1 MNEHDDLKA
10 RIEAAKAKA
19 RPEPEQQRAHGSA
32 GRAASALGH
41 SFGMVIAVALGGW
54 IGFSIDKALGTGPW
68 ALLIFLLFG
77 MCAGFL
83 NLIRAARQMS
93 RDAEH
98 EDPAR
103 APRDD

>member
-1 MNEHDDLKA
+1 MNEHDDLRA
-10 RIEAAKAKA
+10 RIEAAKDKA
-19 RPEPEQQRAHGSA
+19 QPERKQQGRHGSA
-32 GRAASALGH
+32 GSAASALGH

-54 IGFSIDKALGTGPW
+54 IGFTIDKALGTGPW

-93 RDAEH
+93 RDAERN
-98 EDPAR
+98 DPAR
-103 APRDD
+103 TPRED